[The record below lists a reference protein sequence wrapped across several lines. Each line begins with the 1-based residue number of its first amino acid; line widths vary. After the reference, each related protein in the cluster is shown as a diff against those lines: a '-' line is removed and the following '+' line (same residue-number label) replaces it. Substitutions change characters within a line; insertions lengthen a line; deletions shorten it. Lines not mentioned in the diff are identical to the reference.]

1 MERIGVIIVAG
12 GSGRRCG
19 GPRPKQ
25 FQLLD
30 GRPVLARTI
39 DAFAR
44 ALPGAEVVVVLPA
57 KHIAFWRDLAARF
70 DVKPHRTVEGGA
82 ERFHSV
88 RRGIGALRS
97 DPDLIAVHDGVRPLV
112 SEELIRRVAA
122 EAAASG
128 AAIPVLEPV
137 DSFRA
142 LDTAGSHA
150 LDRRTLRIVQT
161 PQIFRADLL
170 RRAYETE
177 WRAEFTDD
185 ASLVEAAGHPV
196 TLCEGEAINL
206 KITRAED
213 LIVAEA
219 LVAALHRAA
228 EEFNRE

>member
-1 MERIGVIIVAG
+1 MAG

-39 DAFAR
+39 DAFAA
-44 ALPGAEVVVVLPA
+44 ALPGAELVVVLPA
-57 KHIAFWRDLAARF
+57 EHIPFWRDLAARF
-70 DVKPHRTVEGGA
+70 DVKPHRTAEGGA

-88 RRGIGALRS
+88 RHGIEALRG
-97 DPDLIAVHDGVRPLV
+97 DPDLIAVHDGCRPLV
-112 SEELIRRVAA
+112 SEELIRRVAV
-122 EAAASG
+122 AAAAEG
-128 AAIPVLEPV
+128 AAIPVLEPT

-142 LDTAGSHA
+142 VEGATSHA
-150 LDRRTLRIVQT
+150 LDRRTLRLVQT
-161 PQIFRADLL
+161 PQIFRAGLL

-196 TLCEGEAINL
+196 ALCDGESINL
-206 KITRAED
+206 KITRPED
-213 LIVAEA
+213 LVIAEA
-219 LVAALHRAA
+219 LVAALRAA
-228 EEFNRE
+228 QQEQWGA